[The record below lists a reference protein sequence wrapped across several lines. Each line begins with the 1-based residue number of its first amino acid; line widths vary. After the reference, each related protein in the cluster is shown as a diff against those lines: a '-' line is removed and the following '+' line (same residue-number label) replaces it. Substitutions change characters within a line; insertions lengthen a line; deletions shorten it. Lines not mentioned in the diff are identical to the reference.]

1 MVIAKTISYRLYCE
15 SSATKPGYWRF
26 LLTAPEQAYRLEVS
40 DFEAGM
46 GVERCQLLAILRG
59 LEAIAHRAEVML
71 ITNSRYAE
79 QGLRHGLS
87 QWRASDWSWEHFG
100 GMVPIKHGDLWRR
113 IDHVLQYHSLRSIEW
128 KPCGNESMQEVRH
141 HPLLRVHR
149 LAMPEKI
156 SSSSHC
162 VDSWRVDRPMDR
174 LAGPSAFSSR
184 HFAGYTS
191 LKPC

>member
-87 QWRASDWSWEHFG
+87 QWRTSDWSWEHFG
-100 GMVPIKHGDLWRR
+100 GMAPIKHGDLWRR
-113 IDHVLQYHSLRSIEW
+113 IDHVLQ
-128 KPCGNESMQEVRH
+128 
-141 HPLLRVHR
+141 
-149 LAMPEKI
+149 
-156 SSSSHC
+156 
-162 VDSWRVDRPMDR
+162 
-174 LAGPSAFSSR
+174 
-184 HFAGYTS
+184 
-191 LKPC
+191 

>member
-15 SSATKPGYWRF
+15 SLATKPGYWRF
-26 LLTAPEQAYRLEVS
+26 LLTAPEQSYRLEVS

-162 VDSWRVDRPMDR
+162 VDSWRVDRPTDR
-174 LAGPSAFSSR
+174 PAGPSAFSSR

-191 LKPC
+191 LKSC